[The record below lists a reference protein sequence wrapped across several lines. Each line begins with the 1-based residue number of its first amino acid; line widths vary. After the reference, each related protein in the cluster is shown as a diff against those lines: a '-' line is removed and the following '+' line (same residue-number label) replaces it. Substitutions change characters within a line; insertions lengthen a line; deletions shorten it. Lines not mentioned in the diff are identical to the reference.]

1 MKQLVAFKTR
11 NLRRV
16 AVYDTETKILNENV
30 YAINTVN
37 NNGEILVRF
46 GNKTQMLSI
55 LVGYKHSVMPNSQ
68 YDDYQRFMKENYY
81 KG

>member
-1 MKQLVAFKTR
+1 MKELVAFKTR

-16 AVYDTETKILNENV
+16 AVYDTENKILNETV

-37 NNGEILVRF
+37 NKHETLVRF

-55 LVGYKHSVMPNSQ
+55 LVGYKYSVMPNSQ
-68 YDDYQRFMKENYY
+68 GEDYERFMKENYY

>member
-1 MKQLVAFKTR
+1 MKELVAFKTR

-16 AVYDTETKILNENV
+16 AVYDTETKILNETV

-37 NNGEILVRF
+37 NKHETLVRF
-46 GNKTQMLSI
+46 GNKAQMLSI
-55 LVGYKHSVMPNSQ
+55 LVGYKYSVMPDSQ
-68 YDDYQRFMKENYY
+68 GEDYERFMKENYY